1 MHVLVVEGTS
11 MRGVRRVDGVRWA
24 EWLGSRTRRGA
35 FAPNLLIRSGVP
47 VIVSLDV
54 LIAIG
59 IGVII
64 LNGGRRSVPYVAVA
78 ALVFTIV
85 LSRAAPNFGSQ
96 AATDFEHVLT
106 YMGYQVT
113 K

>member
-1 MHVLVVEGTS
+1 MPPHWSFLSFPVLQLS
-11 MRGVRRVDGVRWA
+11 A
-24 EWLGSRTRRGA
+24 YLIFRGA